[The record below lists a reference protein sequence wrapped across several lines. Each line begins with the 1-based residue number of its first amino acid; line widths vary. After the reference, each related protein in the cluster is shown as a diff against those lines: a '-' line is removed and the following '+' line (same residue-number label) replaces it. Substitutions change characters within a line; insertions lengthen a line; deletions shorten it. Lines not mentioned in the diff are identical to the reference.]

1 MRLRRRDRQ
10 PEPTSPNPY
19 TPPSYKGV
27 GCMLVVTLVGFALV
41 MLAYSWAVTVWTPPA

>member
-1 MRLRRRDRQ
+1 MRLRRRERP

-19 TPPSYKGV
+19 TAPTYKGV
-27 GCMLVVTLVGFALV
+27 GCMLLATLVGMALV

>member
-10 PEPTSPNPY
+10 PEPTAPNPY

-27 GCMLVVTLVGFALV
+27 GCMLVVTLVGLALV